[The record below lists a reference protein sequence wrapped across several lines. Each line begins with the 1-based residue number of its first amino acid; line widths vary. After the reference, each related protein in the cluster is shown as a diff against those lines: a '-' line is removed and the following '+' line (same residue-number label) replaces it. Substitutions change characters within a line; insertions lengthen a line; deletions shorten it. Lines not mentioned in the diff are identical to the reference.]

1 MNRVKILAQIG
12 EEIEAYVV
20 NLGAWQGQGLAV
32 LVFGLLS
39 LRQAQLS
46 KIGEGA
52 AGEALGE

>member
-20 NLGAWQGQGLAV
+20 NLGAWQRQGLAV

-46 KIGEGA
+46 KIAEGA